1 MNLLGLDMLVLAEK
15 TPLATTIKNDIL
27 FSLPGFVLIVAL
39 ACVVSI
45 LTETINKFILNLVR
59 R

>member
-1 MNLLGLDMLVLAEK
+1 MLVLAEK